1 MVDRFEFEIDT
12 TRPREQWMKEV
23 EANLAA
29 SRRARPGLRDRLM
42 TVRPDN
48 RLADAPMVP
57 VACRRCGASCAGAQ
71 EQLGSDQR
79 AVDAHR
85 RRRSAWSDA
94 RPRSL
99 PATGSGCSSR
109 APRCGIRYRWPPG
122 RVHCRSLT
130 RLSASRTNAQAWAPP
145 STRISVPVMN
155 EPSSEATI
163 AMTEATELGSPRISF
178 SRPCS
183 SGVCFDHRPRS

>member
-1 MVDRFEFEIDT
+1 
-12 TRPREQWMKEV
+12 
-23 EANLAA
+23 
-29 SRRARPGLRDRLM
+29 
-42 TVRPDN
+42 
-48 RLADAPMVP
+48 MVP
-57 VACRRCGASCAGAQ
+57 VVVPAVRRVGAGAQ

-79 AVDAHR
+79 AVERTGVGAMSGATR
-85 RRRSAWSDA
+85 RPDSS
-94 RPRSL
+94 
-99 PATGSGCSSR
+99 PATGMACSSR
-109 APRCGIRYRWPPG
+109 VPRCGIRSHWPPA
-122 RVHCRSLT
+122 RVPCRSST
-130 RLSASRTNAQAWAPP
+130 RQSASRTDAQACAPP